1 MPIDWRATMPSPQV
15 QAFFDTNT
23 NTFSYVVYGVDTQQC
38 AIIDSV
44 LDYDPKSGR
53 ITTDSADDILAFIDE
68 RELEVEWILETHA
81 HADHLSAASYI
92 QEQVGGRIAIGEH
105 ICEVQRTFQNL
116 FNLQPPF
123 QADGSQF
130 DHLFHDGEQFFIG
143 KLAAT
148 ALHVPGHT
156 PADMAYHIDGLG
168 VFIGDT
174 LFMPDVGTA
183 RCDFPGGDAPTL
195 YRSIQRILTL
205 GDATRLF
212 LCHDYP
218 PDHRARQCC
227 CTVREQRYDNI
238 HVNDDITEEDFI
250 AMREARDKTLELPV
264 LMLPAVQL
272 NINAGRRPEP
282 DDNGIRYFK
291 IPLDQL

>member
-1 MPIDWRATMPSPQV
+1 MPSPQV
-15 QAFFDTNT
+15 QSFFDTRT
-23 NTFSYVVYGVDTQQC
+23 ATFSHVVYDLDTPQC

-53 ITTDSADDILAFIDE
+53 IATDSADAILAFITE
-68 RELEVEWILETHA
+68 KQLEVEWILETHA
-81 HADHLSAASYI
+81 HADHLSAAAYI
-92 QEQVGGRIAIGEH
+92 QEQTGGRIAIGEH
-105 ICEVQRTFQNL
+105 IRDVQEVFQNI

-123 QADGSQF
+123 RADGSQF

-148 ALHVPGHT
+148 AWHVPGHT
-156 PADMAYHIDGLG
+156 PADIAYRIDGLG
-168 VFIGDT
+168 AFIGDT

-218 PDHRARQCC
+218 PDHRTRQCC

-238 HVNDDITEEDFI
+238 HVNDDISEEDFV
-250 AMREARDKTLELPV
+250 AMRQARDKTLDLPA
-264 LMLPAVQL
+264 LMLPAIQL

-282 DDNGIRYFK
+282 EDNGIRYFK
-291 IPLDQL
+291 IPLNQL